1 MKANPHRRRRSLA
14 LIIVG
19 LVISW
24 VFFMQDALPTQ
35 TEQSSSDAGTTNIVS
50 NPTNSEAL
58 AIDSLDQLEVKGRAP
73 KTGYARS
80 EFGNGW
86 ADWKSCDTRQRI
98 LARDLVDIM
107 LGDDG
112 CTVLSGTLN
121 DSYTGKTIDFKRGS
135 GTSSAVQIDHVVA
148 LSDAWQKGAQQLS
161 YEKRVEL
168 ANDPLNLL
176 SVDGPTNQQKGD
188 GDAATWLPPNK
199 SFRCQYIDR
208 QISVKK
214 RYGLWVTDAEKSAM
228 NQILQNC

>member
-1 MKANPHRRRRSLA
+1 MRKLF
-14 LIIVG
+14 LIAFAAIFSAIITYFNENSWQETTVNSTIDKN
-19 LVISW
+19 VAIS
-24 VFFMQDALPTQ
+24 
-35 TEQSSSDAGTTNIVS
+35 N
-50 NPTNSEAL
+50 
-58 AIDSLDQLEVKGRAP
+58 LDTLEVKGRSP
-73 KTGYARS
+73 KTNYERS
-80 EFGNGW
+80 QFGNGW
-86 ADWKSCDTRQRI
+86 STNDDGCDTRNKI
-98 LARDLVDIM
+98 LKRDLSE
-107 LGDDG
+107 
-112 CTVLSGTLN
+112 TTQN
-121 DSYTGKTIDFKRGS
+121 DKCQILTGKLTDPYSSKEIIFSRANN
-135 GTSSAVQIDHVVA
+135 SSAIQIDHVVA

>member
-1 MKANPHRRRRSLA
+1 MRKLF
-14 LIIVG
+14 LI
-19 LVISW
+19 
-24 VFFMQDALPTQ
+24 
-35 TEQSSSDAGTTNIVS
+35 
-50 NPTNSEAL
+50 AL
-58 AIDSLDQLEVKGRAP
+58 AAIFSAIITYFNENSWQETTVNSTIDKNVAISNLDTLEVKGRSP
-73 KTGYARS
+73 KTNYGRS
-80 EFGNGW
+80 QFGNGW
-86 ADWKSCDTRQRI
+86 STNDDGCDTRNKI
-98 LARDLVDIM
+98 LKRDLSE
-107 LGDDG
+107 
-112 CTVLSGTLN
+112 TTQN
-121 DSYTGKTIDFKRGS
+121 DKCQILTGKLTDPYSSKEIIFSRANN
-135 GTSSAVQIDHVVA
+135 SSAIQIDHVVA

>member
-1 MKANPHRRRRSLA
+1 MSKKQNRFKMRKLF
-14 LIIVG
+14 LIAFAAIFSAIITYFNENSWQETTVNSTIDKN
-19 LVISW
+19 VAIS
-24 VFFMQDALPTQ
+24 
-35 TEQSSSDAGTTNIVS
+35 N
-50 NPTNSEAL
+50 
-58 AIDSLDQLEVKGRAP
+58 LDTLEVKGRSP
-73 KTGYARS
+73 KTNYERS
-80 EFGNGW
+80 QFGNGW
-86 ADWKSCDTRQRI
+86 STNDDGCDTRNKI
-98 LARDLVDIM
+98 LKRDLSE
-107 LGDDG
+107 
-112 CTVLSGTLN
+112 TTQN
-121 DSYTGKTIDFKRGS
+121 DKCQILTGKLTDPYSSKEIIFSRANN
-135 GTSSAVQIDHVVA
+135 SSAIQIDHVVA

>member
-1 MKANPHRRRRSLA
+1 MRKLF
-14 LIIVG
+14 LIAFAAIFFAIITYFNENSWQETTVNSTIDKN
-19 LVISW
+19 VAIS
-24 VFFMQDALPTQ
+24 
-35 TEQSSSDAGTTNIVS
+35 N
-50 NPTNSEAL
+50 
-58 AIDSLDQLEVKGRAP
+58 LDTLEVKGRSP
-73 KTGYARS
+73 KTNYERS
-80 EFGNGW
+80 QFGNGW
-86 ADWKSCDTRQRI
+86 STNDDGCDTRNKI
-98 LARDLVDIM
+98 LKRDLSE
-107 LGDDG
+107 
-112 CTVLSGTLN
+112 TTQN
-121 DSYTGKTIDFKRGS
+121 DKCQILTGKLTDPYSSKEIIFSRANN
-135 GTSSAVQIDHVVA
+135 SSAIQIDHVVA

>member
-1 MKANPHRRRRSLA
+1 MSKKQNRFKMRKLF
-14 LIIVG
+14 LIAFAAIFSAIITYFNENSWQETTVNSTIDKN
-19 LVISW
+19 VAIS
-24 VFFMQDALPTQ
+24 
-35 TEQSSSDAGTTNIVS
+35 N
-50 NPTNSEAL
+50 
-58 AIDSLDQLEVKGRAP
+58 LDTLEVKGRSP
-73 KTGYARS
+73 KTNYERS
-80 EFGNGW
+80 QFGNGW
-86 ADWKSCDTRQRI
+86 STN
-98 LARDLVDIM
+98 
-107 LGDDG
+107 DDG
-112 CTVLSGTLN
+112 CHTRNKILKRDLSETTQN
-121 DSYTGKTIDFKRGS
+121 DKCQILTGKLTDPYSSKEIIFSRANN
-135 GTSSAVQIDHVVA
+135 SSAIQIDHVVA

>member
-1 MKANPHRRRRSLA
+1 MSKKQNRFKMRKLF
-14 LIIVG
+14 LIAFAAIFFAIITYFNENSWQETTVNSTIDKN
-19 LVISW
+19 VAIS
-24 VFFMQDALPTQ
+24 
-35 TEQSSSDAGTTNIVS
+35 N
-50 NPTNSEAL
+50 
-58 AIDSLDQLEVKGRAP
+58 LDTLEVKGRSP
-73 KTGYARS
+73 KTNYERS
-80 EFGNGW
+80 QFGNGW
-86 ADWKSCDTRQRI
+86 STNDDGCDTRNKI
-98 LARDLVDIM
+98 LKRDLSE
-107 LGDDG
+107 
-112 CTVLSGTLN
+112 TTQN
-121 DSYTGKTIDFKRGS
+121 DKCQILTGKLTDPYSSKEIIFSRANN
-135 GTSSAVQIDHVVA
+135 SSAIQIDHVVA